1 MHLFNNGKV
10 HKLIWKLCL
19 SEGQSMVASTP
30 AFANTNMV
38 SSPTSITSPI
48 NSVLDSTPVHQQQQQ
63 AQQVQAAVH
72 VPQQQQQP
80 QQQTEMNNPAVID
93 QVVALYDFQTTTPGT
108 IGFPKDAIINILEK
122 SSDWW
127 LGEYNGNVGLLPNNY
142 VESIKK
148 SNRKSICF
156 IVCRKFFFFF
166 SFWFF

>member
-1 MHLFNNGKV
+1 
-10 HKLIWKLCL
+10 
-19 SEGQSMVASTP
+19 
-30 AFANTNMV
+30 MV

-63 AQQVQAAVH
+63 AQQVQAAAH
-72 VPQQQQQP
+72 VP

-166 SFWFF
+166 FFLILLNHSTFYLI

>member
-1 MHLFNNGKV
+1 
-10 HKLIWKLCL
+10 
-19 SEGQSMVASTP
+19 
-30 AFANTNMV
+30 MV

-48 NSVLDSTPVHQQQQQ
+48 NSVLDSTPVQQQQ
-63 AQQVQAAVH
+63 AQQVQASVN
-72 VPQQQQQP
+72 VQQP
-80 QQQTEMNNPAVID
+80 QQPQAEVNNPAVID

-148 SNRKSICF
+148 SNRKLI
-156 IVCRKFFFFF
+156 
-166 SFWFF
+166 